1 MARKHRD
8 QYETHPEQ
16 VDALMNHAPVIG
28 WRSNVI
34 LEPFVGTGA
43 IVNRL
48 YECDAFDR
56 DNVIVY
62 TNDIDEKF
70 EATFHMDATKEKFW
84 LGLPDIDWIVT
95 NPPYSHVDEILP
107 FAWES
112 CMEGMAMLLGL
123 NILEPT
129 GGRGDWLKHH
139 PPTSLLIF
147 GSPRPRYLDKG
158 TFFITT
164 AWFVWDKHKG
174 PGTCQIRFLPG
185 WKDV

>member
-1 MARKHRD
+1 MARKKND

-16 VDALMNHAPVIG
+16 VDILIDRVPQIP
-28 WRSNVI
+28 WRCGVI

-43 IVNRL
+43 IM
-48 YECDAFDR
+48 DR
-56 DNVIVY
+56 VYASDMFPDDLEVI

-70 EATFHMDATKEKFW
+70 PATFNMDATEPEFW
-84 LGLPDIDWIVT
+84 LGLPDVDWIVT

-107 FAWES
+107 MAYDACF
-112 CMEGMAMLLGL
+112 EGMAMLLGL

-129 GGRGDWLKHH
+129 RGRGEWLAKH
-139 PPTSLLIF
+139 PPHHLLIF

-164 AWFVWDKHKG
+164 AWFVWDKHEECGK
-174 PGTCQIRFLPG
+174 CNIKFLTE
-185 WKDV
+185 WKDER